1 MSRNNAQSSNGV
13 AFAAEEADFGA
24 STAAP
29 PSVGGITVELGD
41 GVSMVF
47 EVTIVMNP
55 LPWEVSE
62 VGVFEASSTSIDG
75 ESVGIGSGGIIGE
88 FSQVGLVSS
97 LSKHVHPFTTPWRH
111 MPRPEQLAG
120 QNDLC

>member
-1 MSRNNAQSSNGV
+1 MKSNAQNSKGV
-13 AFAAEEADFGA
+13 AFATEEAVVGS
-24 STAAP
+24 STAN
-29 PSVGGITVELGD
+29 SSCVGGIEVGLG
-41 GVSMVF
+41 GGGLLVF

>member
-1 MSRNNAQSSNGV
+1 LSNGV
-13 AFAAEEADFGA
+13 AFAAEEAVFGS
-24 STAAP
+24 STAAT
-29 PSVGGITVELGD
+29 SSAGGITVELGD
-41 GVSMVF
+41 GVSLVL

-62 VGVFEASSTSIDG
+62 VGVFGASSTSIDG
-75 ESVGIGSGGIIGE
+75 ASVGIGSGGIIGE

-97 LSKHVHPFTTPWRH
+97 LSKHVHPFTTPWRQ